1 MDGGE
6 GRPAGGEERLVAAA
20 QAGDAAARERLV
32 SACLPLV
39 YNVVGRALDGHA
51 DVDDVVQDTMLR
63 MLNGLGGLRDPS
75 RFRSWLVAIAMNQ
88 VRRRWSANR
97 RRPAV
102 GLDAAYEIADPGG
115 DFVEITIV
123 RLGLSGQRKEIAEA
137 TRWLDPADR
146 DVLSLWW
153 SEVTGE
159 LTRTELAAAL
169 DVKRR
174 HAAVRVNRMKE
185 QLETGRLVVRVL
197 AATPPCPGL
206 AELTASWDG
215 RPTPVWRKRI
225 ARHARGC
232 DTCRAHRHRLAPAEA
247 LLAGLVLVPPP
258 AHLPAADL
266 ANAELSGADVALHA
280 SHGART
286 AAIAGTA
293 AVVAAAAAVWFSAM
307 PGDERPPSAAP
318 ASTPAATP
326 SATSA
331 SPERPSPTP
340 SRTRRSPKPRK
351 TSKAPLSPGGQVIR
365 LANIQRARHGCRPL
379 RENPML
385 TRAAQRHSAD
395 MAARRELS
403 HDGAGGQDPGARIT
417 AAGYRWRAWAE
428 NIQRGAATP
437 SSAVSS
443 WMTSTYHRANI
454 LNCDYTEI
462 GVGVVS
468 GSGGPWWTQD
478 FASPQ

>member
-1 MDGGE
+1 MD
-6 GRPAGGEERLVAAA
+6 GGEERLVTAA

-88 VRRRWSANR
+88 VRRRWTANR

-102 GLDAAYEIADPGG
+102 GLDAAREIPDPDG
-115 DFVEITIV
+115 DFVETTIV
-123 RLGLSGQRKEIAEA
+123 RLGLSGQRREIAEA

-153 SEVTGE
+153 LEVSGR
-159 LTRTELAAAL
+159 LTRAELAAAL
-169 DVKRR
+169 DVRRR
-174 HAAVRVNRMKE
+174 HAAVRVKRMKE
-185 QLETGRLVVRVL
+185 QLETGRSVVRAL
-197 AATPPCPGL
+197 AAAPPCPGL

-215 RPTPVWRKRI
+215 RPAPVWRKRI
-225 ARHARGC
+225 ARHVRGC
-232 DTCRAHRHRLAPAEA
+232 DTCRAHRGRFAPAEA

-258 AHLPAADL
+258 AHLPAA
-266 ANAELSGADVALHA
+266 ELSGFVPASADVAA
-280 SHGART
+280 HGARS
-286 AAIAGTA
+286 AVIAAGTS
-293 AVVAAAAAVWFSAM
+293 AVVVVAAAVWFFAW
-307 PGDERPPSAAP
+307 PDDERRPSAAP
-318 ASTPAATP
+318 PSTPAATP
-326 SATSA
+326 SATPA

-340 SRTRRSPKPRK
+340 SRKSRSPKPKPRR
-351 TSKAPLSPGGQVIR
+351 TKASLSPGREVVR
-365 LANIQRARHGCRPL
+365 LANAQRARHGCRPL
-379 RENPML
+379 RESPAL

-395 MAARRELS
+395 MAARRVLT
-403 HDGAGGQDPGARIT
+403 HDGAGGQDPGDRIT

-454 LNCDYTEI
+454 LNCAYTEI
-462 GVGVVS
+462 GVGFVS
-468 GSGGPWWTQD
+468 GSGGAWWTQD
-478 FASPQ
+478 FASPR

>member
-1 MDGGE
+1 MD
-6 GRPAGGEERLVAAA
+6 GGEERLVTAA

-32 SACLPLV
+32 SGCLPLV

-102 GLDAAYEIADPGG
+102 GLDAAHEIPDPGG
-115 DFVEITIV
+115 DFVEVTIV

-146 DVLSLWW
+146 DLLSLWW
-153 SEVTGE
+153 LEVSGE

-185 QLETGRLVVRVL
+185 QLETGRLVVRAL

-206 AELTASWDG
+206 AKLTSSWNG

-232 DTCRAHRHRLAPAEA
+232 DACRAHRHSLAPAEV
-247 LLAGLVLVPPP
+247 LLAGMVLVPPP
-258 AHLPAADL
+258 AHLSAAEL
-266 ANAELSGADVALHA
+266 ASFKLSGADVALHA
-280 SHGART
+280 SRGART
-286 AAIAGTA
+286 AVIAGTA
-293 AVVAAAAAVWFSAM
+293 AVVAAAVAVWFFAM
-307 PGDERPPSAAP
+307 PGDERRPSAAP
-318 ASTPAATP
+318 PSAPVATP
-326 SATSA
+326 SATQV

-340 SRTRRSPKPRK
+340 SRTRRSPRPRK
-351 TSKAPLSPGGQVIR
+351 TSKAPLSPGRQVIR

-395 MAARRELS
+395 MAARRVLS

-428 NIQRGAATP
+428 NIQQGAATP

-443 WMTSTYHRANI
+443 WMTSSYHRANI
-454 LNCDYTEI
+454 LNCGYTEI
-462 GVGVVS
+462 GVGMVS

>member
-1 MDGGE
+1 MD
-6 GRPAGGEERLVAAA
+6 GGEERLVAAA

-32 SACLPLV
+32 SGCLPLV

-102 GLDAAYEIADPGG
+102 GLDAAHEIPDPDG

-146 DVLSLWW
+146 DLLSLWW
-153 SEVTGE
+153 LEVSGE
-159 LTRTELAAAL
+159 LTRAELAAAL

-185 QLETGRLVVRVL
+185 QLETGRLVVRAL

-206 AELTASWDG
+206 AELTSSWNG

-232 DTCRAHRHRLAPAEA
+232 DACRAHRHRLAPAEV
-247 LLAGLVLVPPP
+247 LLAGMVLVPPP
-258 AHLPAADL
+258 AHLSAAEL
-266 ANAELSGADVALHA
+266 AGFKLSGADVALHA
-280 SHGART
+280 SHGARN
-286 AAIAGTA
+286 AVIAGTS
-293 AVVAAAAAVWFSAM
+293 VVAAVAVAVWFFAM
-307 PGDERPPSAAP
+307 PGDEQRPSAAP
-318 ASTPAATP
+318 PSTPVATP
-326 SATSA
+326 SATPV
-331 SPERPSPTP
+331 SPTRRPHRPGPAVRPSRARRP
-340 SRTRRSPKPRK
+340 SRRSVRDGRSSGSP
-351 TSKAPLSPGGQVIR
+351 TSSERG
-365 LANIQRARHGCRPL
+365 
-379 RENPML
+379 
-385 TRAAQRHSAD
+385 
-395 MAARRELS
+395 
-403 HDGAGGQDPGARIT
+403 T
-417 AAGYRWRAWAE
+417 AAAPCAKIR
-428 NIQRGAATP
+428 
-437 SSAVSS
+437 
-443 WMTSTYHRANI
+443 
-454 LNCDYTEI
+454 C
-462 GVGVVS
+462 
-468 GSGGPWWTQD
+468 
-478 FASPQ
+478 

>member
-1 MDGGE
+1 MRMD
-6 GRPAGGEERLVAAA
+6 GGEERLVAAA

-32 SACLPLV
+32 STCLPLV

-102 GLDAAYEIADPGG
+102 GLDAAHEIPDPGG

-146 DVLSLWW
+146 DLLSLWW
-153 SEVTGE
+153 SEVSGE
-159 LTRTELAAAL
+159 LTRAELAAAL

-185 QLETGRLVVRVL
+185 QLETGRSVVRAL

-206 AELTASWDG
+206 AELTASWNG

-232 DTCRAHRHRLAPAEA
+232 DACRAHRHRLAPAEV
-247 LLAGLVLVPPP
+247 LLAGMVLVPPP
-258 AHLPAADL
+258 AHLSAAEL
-266 ANAELSGADVALHA
+266 ANVKLSGADVALHA
-280 SHGART
+280 ARGART
-286 AAIAGTA
+286 AVIAGTA
-293 AVVAAAAAVWFSAM
+293 AVVAAAVAVRFLAM
-307 PGDERPPSAAP
+307 PDHERRPSAAP
-318 ASTPAATP
+318 PSTPVATP
-326 SATSA
+326 SATRA

-340 SRTRRSPKPRK
+340 SKTRRSPGPRK
-351 TSKAPLSPGGQVIR
+351 ASAAPLGPGRQVIR
-365 LANIQRARHGCRPL
+365 LANLQRARHGCRPL

-395 MAARRELS
+395 MAARRVLS

-428 NIQRGAATP
+428 NIQQGAATP

-443 WMTSTYHRANI
+443 WMTSSYHRANI
-454 LNCDYTEI
+454 LNCAYTEI

-478 FASPQ
+478 FASRQ

>member
-1 MDGGE
+1 MD
-6 GRPAGGEERLVAAA
+6 GGEERLVAAA

-32 SACLPLV
+32 SGCLPLV

-102 GLDAAYEIADPGG
+102 GLDAAHEIPDPDG

-146 DVLSLWW
+146 DLLSLWW
-153 SEVTGE
+153 LEVSGE
-159 LTRTELAAAL
+159 LTRAELAAAL

-185 QLETGRLVVRVL
+185 QLETGRLVVRAL

-206 AELTASWDG
+206 AELTSSWNG

-232 DTCRAHRHRLAPAEA
+232 DACRAHRHRLAPAEV
-247 LLAGLVLVPPP
+247 LLAGMVLVPPP
-258 AHLPAADL
+258 AHLSAAEL
-266 ANAELSGADVALHA
+266 AGFKLSGADVALHA
-280 SHGART
+280 SHGARN
-286 AAIAGTA
+286 AVIAGTS
-293 AVVAAAAAVWFSAM
+293 VVAAVAVAVWFFAM
-307 PGDERPPSAAP
+307 PGDEQRPSAAP
-318 ASTPAATP
+318 PSTPVATP
-326 SATSA
+326 SATPV
-331 SPERPSPTP
+331 SPDPSPTP

-351 TSKAPLSPGGQVIR
+351 TSKPPLSPGRQVIR

-385 TRAAQRHSAD
+385 TRAAQKHSAD
-395 MAARRELS
+395 MAARRVLS
-403 HDGAGGQDPGARIT
+403 HDGASGQDPGARIT

-428 NIQRGAATP
+428 NIQQGAATP

-462 GVGVVS
+462 GVGFVS
-468 GSGGPWWTQD
+468 GAGGPWWTQD